1 MTQMQYKKYL
11 YTITALENSYLST
24 PIMYKWILMK
34 EIAMYQTLNKMKAG
48 ETLFQGLFWVPK
60 QRVKNLEQTVNEI
73 RTAD

>member
-1 MTQMQYKKYL
+1 MQYKKYL

-48 ETLFQGLFWVPK
+48 ETLF
-60 QRVKNLEQTVNEI
+60 
-73 RTAD
+73 